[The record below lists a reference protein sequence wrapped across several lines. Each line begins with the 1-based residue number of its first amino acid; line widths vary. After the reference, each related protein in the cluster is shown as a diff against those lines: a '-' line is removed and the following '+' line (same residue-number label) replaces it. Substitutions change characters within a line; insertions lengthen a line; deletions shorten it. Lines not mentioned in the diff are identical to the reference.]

1 MWNNLRSD
9 LYRVLHMRAFYISIA
24 IGLFVNF
31 ILLTSTGITINSNFS
46 TFSIESNTFSD
57 FLFYLAKSPTF
68 QLIVL
73 VFLCI
78 FHNDEYDKGFAKNIM
93 PIIYK
98 KSTLVL
104 ERYLLCVIVVI
115 MIWLAIM
122 IPCIVI
128 QLILTTC
135 PYTSFNIMDLVIYNL
150 VQILLLSAFASLLM
164 MLNHLTRSK
173 ILIIVLATTF
183 GALILYMGLAS
194 LCIWLL
200 GNHDLMQYSIYE
212 LMGTLPF
219 KFSWET
225 HQTTFLVLI
234 GTTLLYN
241 GISYLILKK
250 KDI

>member
-31 ILLTSTGITINSNFS
+31 ILMTSTGITINSNFS
-46 TFSIESNTFSD
+46 TFSIESNTFTD

-73 VFLCI
+73 VFLCV

-93 PIIYK
+93 PITYK
-98 KSTLVL
+98 KSSLVF
-104 ERYLLCVIVVI
+104 ERYLLCVMVVF
-115 MIWLAIM
+115 MMWVAIM
-122 IPCIVI
+122 IPCIII
-128 QLILTTC
+128 QFVLT
-135 PYTSFNIMDLVIYNL
+135 PTSYAAFSIMDLAIYNV

-173 ILIIVLATTF
+173 ILIIVLATSF
-183 GALILYMGLAS
+183 GALVLYMGLAS

-200 GNHDLMQYSIYE
+200 GNHDLMQYTIYE
-212 LMGTLPF
+212 LMGTLPY

-225 HQTTFLVLI
+225 YQTAFFVLI